1 MREVQMQ
8 TKSGQKIKGKRKRRK
23 PAGSLSVK
31 IKPKASGDCRTKNRR
46 ARR

>member
-1 MREVQMQ
+1 MQ
-8 TKSGQKIKGKRKRRK
+8 IKSGTKIKGKRKQRRK

-31 IKPKASGDCRTKNRR
+31 IKPKASGDCRTKNRK

>member
-1 MREVQMQ
+1 MQ
-8 TKSGQKIKGKRKRRK
+8 TKSGRKIKGKRKRRRK

-31 IKPKASGDCRTKNRR
+31 IKPKASGDCRTKNRK